1 VGVRISTFAEI
12 MQNVHF
18 KTL

>member
-1 VGVRISTFAEI
+1 VGVRISTFPEI